1 MGTKELARGNL
12 AHRIYLRTRDEFGEL
27 ADEFNGMA
35 GELERF
41 RQKIETY
48 NQRLAQ
54 EVERRTKELKHAL
67 ADLRQLNQ
75 LKDSLMSSVSHEL
88 RTPLTSIRSFSEIL
102 LKEEGL
108 DAETQ
113 HEFLNIIHEESE
125 RLSRLIND
133 ILDTAKLR
141 SGKVQWK
148 KQFID
153 LGATVRCAVNAA
165 QGVALEK
172 EVTLAEEVPAEL
184 PLIWADP
191 DRIVQVLTNL
201 ISNALK
207 FSPQKA
213 AIHVKAELQ
222 DDRVLVSVADQG
234 EGVPP
239 DQAEHIFERFVQ
251 TGDILTEKPSG
262 TGLGL
267 TISREI
273 VLAHQG
279 EIWVKPNYPVGS
291 VFQFTLPL
299 GKSEENES
307 KADASEPE
315 MTASEGEAAS
325 PAGSPTCETVVRG
338 KAL

>member
-1 MGTKELARGNL
+1 
-12 AHRIYLRTRDEFGEL
+12 
-27 ADEFNGMA
+27 
-35 GELERF
+35 
-41 RQKIETY
+41 
-48 NQRLAQ
+48 
-54 EVERRTKELKHAL
+54 
-67 ADLRQLNQ
+67 
-75 LKDSLMSSVSHEL
+75 MSSVSHEL
-88 RTPLTSIRSFSEIL
+88 RTPLTSIRSFAEIL

-108 DAETQ
+108 DAKTQ

-153 LGATVRCAVNAA
+153 LGATIRRAVNAA

-172 EVTLAEEVPAEL
+172 EVTLAEDVAADL

-201 ISNALK
+201 ISNAVK

-213 AIHVKAELQ
+213 SVQVKAELQ
-222 DDRVLVSVADQG
+222 DDRVRVSVADQG

-239 DQAEHIFERFVQ
+239 EQAERIFERFVQ
-251 TGDILTEKPSG
+251 TGDVLTEKPSG

-267 TISREI
+267 TISRDI
-273 VLAHQG
+273 ILAHQG

-291 VFQFTLPL
+291 VFQFALPL
-299 GKSEENES
+299 GKPDENES

-315 MTASEGEAAS
+315 ITASEGEAAS
-325 PAGSPTCETVVRG
+325 PAESPTCETVVTG
-338 KAL
+338 EAS